1 MSLAMQGLIFVSM
14 LSVGLFL
21 GLWLDLLRVITGK
34 CNKLFKAII
43 DLLFW
48 VSVICLV
55 FVVLMELNYLELR
68 LYAFVSMGL
77 GTFLYFYFL
86 SNTFL
91 KLYHWTFETMIK
103 VLRWLWQICWP
114 LRAVLRTIGTL
125 PDILNLLFLSL
136 TAVTLVKVKE
146 FTGTRKDCPPS
157 T

>member
-1 MSLAMQGLIFVSM
+1 MQGLIFISM

-21 GLWLDLLRVITGK
+21 GMWLDLLRVISGK
-34 CNKLFKAII
+34 CNKLLTAII

-48 VSVICLV
+48 ASVICLV

-77 GTFLYFYFL
+77 GTFFYYYLL
-86 SNTFL
+86 SNIFL
-91 KLYHWTFETMIK
+91 KLYHWTFETLLK
-103 VLRWLWQICWP
+103 VLRWLWRISWP
-114 LRAVLRTIGTL
+114 LRAALRAIGTL
-125 PDILNLLFLSL
+125 PDILNLIFLSL

-146 FTGTRKDCPPS
+146 FTGSRKDYPPS